1 MQQAAVVLQVEFF
14 QPVLAYTTGASLDS
28 GLFGCGVSGDV
39 DDLSSLT
46 NETGKVI
53 SSQEALAIIN
63 RFPMATDK

>member
-1 MQQAAVVLQVEFF
+1 DSFSFEKRFF
-14 QPVLAYTTGASLDS
+14 STGLAYTTGASLDS
-28 GLFGCGVSGDV
+28 GLLGFGVSDGT

-53 SSQEALAIIN
+53 SSQEALAIIK